1 LAAAFPGSAHAQDQY
16 CYNRNT
22 GIVIHPG
29 LCTEEEMHPSTMPR
43 VGCAVNGVFKHWGN
57 CRADDPAPN
66 STQAYQ
72 VPMNPAPEG
81 RSVARDLKMT
91 CYPAA
96 GRAYEVEYSRAG
108 HFGLVTS
115 ARGIARKY
123 FPSETKDTGSGF
135 YVAMAAPGQSRTLYA
150 HFGYG
155 GGQSSL
161 SVGAPGPASQDQ
173 IESAMRDIERLENLF
188 HDHSRLCELLR
199 TARGELERIVIQANA
214 TPLNAAE

>member
-1 LAAAFPGSAHAQDQY
+1 MKRLEATSIALVLAAAFPGSAHAQDQF

-29 LCTEEEMHPSTMPR
+29 LCTEEEMHPTMPR

-57 CRADDPAPN
+57 CGADDPAPN

-72 VPMNPAPEG
+72 VPMNPPEG

-96 GRAYEVEYSRAG
+96 GPAYEVEYSRAG

-115 ARGIARKY
+115 ARGNARKY
-123 FPSETKDTGSGF
+123 LPSETKDTGSGF
-135 YVAMAAPGQSRTLYA
+135 YVAMAAPGRSRTLYA

-161 SVGAPGPASQDQ
+161 SVED
-173 IESAMRDIERLENLF
+173 
-188 HDHSRLCELLR
+188 
-199 TARGELERIVIQANA
+199 RGRQSSDRCMVGGE
-214 TPLNAAE
+214 

>member
-1 LAAAFPGSAHAQDQY
+1 MKYLVVISGALALAAAFPGSARAQDQY

-29 LCTEEEMHPSTMPR
+29 LCTEEEMPPSTMPR

-57 CRADDPAPN
+57 CSADDPAPN

-72 VPMNPAPEG
+72 VPTNPPSEG
-81 RSVARDLKMT
+81 RSVARDARDLKMT

-150 HFGYG
+150 RFGYG
-155 GGQSSL
+155 GESRLLVEDQGHQSSDRCML
-161 SVGAPGPASQDQ
+161 G
-173 IESAMRDIERLENLF
+173 
-188 HDHSRLCELLR
+188 
-199 TARGELERIVIQANA
+199 GE
-214 TPLNAAE
+214 

>member
-1 LAAAFPGSAHAQDQY
+1 MKRLEATSIALVLAAAFPGSAHAQDQF
-16 CYNRNT
+16 CYNPDT
-22 GIVIHPG
+22 GFVIHLGP
-29 LCTEEEMHPSTMPR
+29 CTMPR
-43 VGCAVNGVFKHWGN
+43 VGCAVNGVFEHWGN

-72 VPMNPAPEG
+72 VPMNPPEG

-96 GRAYEVEYSRAG
+96 GPAYEVEYSRAG

-115 ARGIARKY
+115 ARGNARKY
-123 FPSETKDTGSGF
+123 LPSETKDTGSGF
-135 YVAMAAPGQSRTLYA
+135 YVAMAAPGRSRTLYA

-161 SVGAPGPASQDQ
+161 SVED
-173 IESAMRDIERLENLF
+173 
-188 HDHSRLCELLR
+188 
-199 TARGELERIVIQANA
+199 RGRQSSDRCMVGGE
-214 TPLNAAE
+214 